1 MAFLEFKNVR
11 ISGIS
16 AGVPKHVEY
25 NQDYP
30 YFEEGEAEKYIA
42 STSIRERRIADP
54 GVCSSDL
61 CYSAAERLIKDLG
74 WDKSEIECLLFV
86 SQTAD
91 YILPATSCILQERL
105 GLPES
110 CYAMD
115 ISLGCSGWVYGLSV
129 ITSLLSSGQIKK
141 GLLLSGEICH
151 LQSSPLDKS
160 AYPLFGDAGTATA
173 LEYQDGYEPVR
184 FHFSTD
190 GSGYEA
196 IIIRDGGYRHPFDN
210 QSLDVYTTPEGLR
223 RTRLNTEMDGMSV
236 FSFGITKAPQSFN
249 LLMERFSLDRESLD
263 YFVMHQANY
272 FMNNKIRK
280 KLKLPEEKVPYSMP
294 LFGNTSS
301 ASIPLTLVT
310 ACSLRTRRSKIS
322 VCGFGVGL
330 SWGTGYFELDE
341 NVMISD
347 LVEI

>member
-1 MAFLEFKNVR
+1 M
-11 ISGIS
+11 
-16 AGVPKHVEY
+16 
-25 NQDYP
+25 
-30 YFEEGEAEKYIA
+30 
-42 STSIRERRIADP
+42 
-54 GVCSSDL
+54 
-61 CYSAAERLIKDLG
+61 
-74 WDKSEIECLLFV
+74 
-86 SQTAD
+86 
-91 YILPATSCILQERL
+91 
-105 GLPES
+105 
-110 CYAMD
+110 
-115 ISLGCSGWVYGLSV
+115 
-129 ITSLLSSGQIKK
+129 
-141 GLLLSGEICH
+141 
-151 LQSSPLDKS
+151 
-160 AYPLFGDAGTATA
+160 FGDAGTATA
-173 LEYQDGYEPVR
+173 LEYQVGYEPVR
-184 FHFSTD
+184 FYFSTD

-310 ACSLRTRRSKIS
+310 ACSLRTRRSKIA

-330 SWGTGYFELDE
+330 SWGTGLFR
-341 NVMISD
+341 VG
-347 LVEI
+347 

>member
-1 MAFLEFKNVR
+1 M
-11 ISGIS
+11 
-16 AGVPKHVEY
+16 
-25 NQDYP
+25 
-30 YFEEGEAEKYIA
+30 
-42 STSIRERRIADP
+42 
-54 GVCSSDL
+54 
-61 CYSAAERLIKDLG
+61 
-74 WDKSEIECLLFV
+74 
-86 SQTAD
+86 
-91 YILPATSCILQERL
+91 
-105 GLPES
+105 
-110 CYAMD
+110 
-115 ISLGCSGWVYGLSV
+115 
-129 ITSLLSSGQIKK
+129 
-141 GLLLSGEICH
+141 
-151 LQSSPLDKS
+151 QSSPLDKS

-173 LEYQDGYEPVR
+173 LEYQEGYEPVR

-210 QSLDVYTTPEGLR
+210 QSLDVYTTSEGLR

-236 FSFGITKAPQSFN
+236 FSFGITRAPQSFN
-249 LLMERFSLDRESLD
+249 LLMDRFSLDRESLD

-310 ACSLRTRRSKIS
+310 ACALRARRSKIA

-341 NVMISD
+341 NVVISD

>member
-1 MAFLEFKNVR
+1 M
-11 ISGIS
+11 
-16 AGVPKHVEY
+16 
-25 NQDYP
+25 
-30 YFEEGEAEKYIA
+30 
-42 STSIRERRIADP
+42 
-54 GVCSSDL
+54 
-61 CYSAAERLIKDLG
+61 
-74 WDKSEIECLLFV
+74 
-86 SQTAD
+86 
-91 YILPATSCILQERL
+91 
-105 GLPES
+105 
-110 CYAMD
+110 
-115 ISLGCSGWVYGLSV
+115 

-141 GLLLSGEICH
+141 VLLLSGEICH

-210 QSLDVYTTPEGLR
+210 QSLDVYTTLEGLR
-223 RTRLNTEMDGMSV
+223 RTSLNTEMDGMSV
-236 FSFGITKAPQSFN
+236 FSFGITKALQSFN

-310 ACSLRTRRSKIS
+310 ACVLRARRSKIA

-341 NVMISD
+341 NVVISD

>member
-25 NQDYP
+25 NKDYP

-42 STSIRERRIADP
+42 STSVRERRIADP

-61 CYSAAERLIKDLG
+61 CYSAAERLIEDLG

-173 LEYQDGYEPVR
+173 LEYQEGYEPVR

-223 RTRLNTEMDGMSV
+223 RTLDPTRS
-236 FSFGITKAPQSFN
+236 APS
-249 LLMERFSLDRESLD
+249 
-263 YFVMHQANY
+263 
-272 FMNNKIRK
+272 
-280 KLKLPEEKVPYSMP
+280 
-294 LFGNTSS
+294 
-301 ASIPLTLVT
+301 
-310 ACSLRTRRSKIS
+310 
-322 VCGFGVGL
+322 
-330 SWGTGYFELDE
+330 TG
-341 NVMISD
+341 
-347 LVEI
+347 